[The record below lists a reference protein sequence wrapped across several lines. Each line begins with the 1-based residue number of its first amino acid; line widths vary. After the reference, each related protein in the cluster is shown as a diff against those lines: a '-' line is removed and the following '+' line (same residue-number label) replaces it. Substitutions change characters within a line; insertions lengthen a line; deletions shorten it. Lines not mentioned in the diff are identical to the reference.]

1 MDLCRDLIFL
11 YQKRAFSFHAHFSS
25 FCYCTSSLGLRWHAH
40 RTLAKCLIHMA
51 HKSGNISEVSKSS
64 SDWLDYTGFPGD
76 ACVAFFNVPSGN
88 KDAVTPNPLT
98 KEESH
103 RVYNCD
109 CKCLSGSN
117 KKYVKYLKFTVGVG
131 RSDIQDRYR
140 FDTGIFCW
148 IGVSV

>member
-1 MDLCRDLIFL
+1 MAR
-11 YQKRAFSFHAHFSS
+11 HH
-25 FCYCTSSLGLRWHAH
+25 
-40 RTLAKCLIHMA
+40 KCLIHMA

-64 SDWLDYTGFPGD
+64 SDWLDYTGFLGD

-117 KKYVKYLKFTVGVG
+117 KKVCEIFKVYSRRGPIRYS
-131 RSDIQDRYR
+131 RSVSLRYWHFLLDR
-140 FDTGIFCW
+140 GIGLTRP
-148 IGVSV
+148 I